1 MGFID
6 ELNKT
11 LGKEFSFSTTE
22 NGAIGYITTQKPLL
36 DMNYKVPYYRNSDEL
51 TIIDDFIMA
60 FHSDKI
66 LTLKWLFF
74 ARDVRGGLGER
85 RLFRTII
92 KWVANTHPEYVS
104 PLISLIPEYG
114 RWDDLLCLI
123 HTKCKHAALKEIIE
137 QFHMDVRHVKQ
148 EKPVSLL
155 GKWLPSE
162 NASSKETK
170 SLAYDIMRAMDI
182 SPRMYRKYL
191 SLLRKQIGI
200 VETNMSSNRWDE
212 INYESVPSKA
222 SLIYKDAF
230 NRHDE
235 ERYMKYLQDV
245 KDGKTAIHS
254 GALYP
259 HEIVHKYMDGR
270 GYWGSQVKSID
281 DTLEEL
287 WKALPDTVQGESST
301 IVVKDGSGS
310 MLTQVSGNTTAM
322 EVANALAIYF
332 AERCEGEFK
341 NKFITFSENPK
352 LLDIGKGNDLKSKLE
367 LTCAY
372 NEVANTDIVKVF
384 NLILHTAI
392 NASMSQEDLPG
403 TVLIISDME
412 FDGMT
417 AENYHTSESR
427 TLFGMIKE
435 GYERYGYKLPR
446 LVFWNVASRTNTIP
460 VTENDLGVVLVSGF
474 STNIVKM
481 VLSGKT
487 DPWEALTDTINSSRY
502 QPIEEALKEV
512 IK

>member
-137 QFHMDVRHVKQ
+137 QFHMDVQHVKQ

-162 NASSKETK
+162 NASSKQTK

-200 VETNMSSNRWDE
+200 VETNMSSNKWDK

-287 WKALPDTVQGESST
+287 WKALPDTVQGGSST

-352 LLDIGKGNDLKSKLE
+352 LLHIGKGNDLKSKLE
-367 LTCAY
+367 LICAY

-417 AENYHTSESR
+417 AENYHTSKSR
-427 TLFGMIKE
+427 TLFGMIKCR
-435 GYERYGYKLPR
+435 YEECGYKLPR

-487 DPWEALTDTINSSRY
+487 DPWEAFTDTLNSSRY